1 MFVMQDL
8 RFRILTLCIVPFL
21 IGSGLVLLTAVISLQ
36 SQTDQAE
43 RQLAETLLTH
53 KTPDAALYLATKDW
67 VALAVILDQ
76 LAQATGM
83 GRAEV
88 VSPDNRLVLA
98 SGQAPGARAEYTA
111 ALEYEGLIIGQLS
124 LIVNRAPSAA
134 LMRALLV
141 QTLCMISVMTAVM
154 GFTAWKFGDFI
165 LIWLSLKFGQKA
177 AAPNPVVEHTPTP
190 SNSAVVAIFCIK
202 LDPARLVPFAA
213 LKATAGQCFGKLTE
227 LQPGDYEVHFQQ
239 ADPAQKGLEFF
250 EAMHTQLAAVPG
262 LNIRMAYGIDQAEAS
277 ESLGKRVKYLASL
290 SQGMLVLDE
299 QTKTQL
305 AHISHPA
312 FETAPLSSSF
322 ASDLVLHT
330 LTMNPA
336 AQSV

>member
-98 SGQAPGARAEYTA
+98 SGQAPAARAEYTA

-134 LMRALLV
+134 LMRALLI
-141 QTLCMISVMTAVM
+141 QTLCMISAMTAVM

-177 AAPNPVVEHTPTP
+177 AAPNPVV
-190 SNSAVVAIFCIK
+190 
-202 LDPARLVPFAA
+202 
-213 LKATAGQCFGKLTE
+213 
-227 LQPGDYEVHFQQ
+227 
-239 ADPAQKGLEFF
+239 
-250 EAMHTQLAAVPG
+250 
-262 LNIRMAYGIDQAEAS
+262 
-277 ESLGKRVKYLASL
+277 
-290 SQGMLVLDE
+290 
-299 QTKTQL
+299 
-305 AHISHPA
+305 
-312 FETAPLSSSF
+312 
-322 ASDLVLHT
+322 
-330 LTMNPA
+330 
-336 AQSV
+336 

>member
-8 RFRILTLCIVPFL
+8 RFRILTLCVVPFL
-21 IGSGLVLLTAVISLQ
+21 IGSGLVLLTALISLQ
-36 SQTDQAE
+36 SQTNQAE
-43 RQLAETLLTH
+43 QQLAETLLTH
-53 KTPDAALYLATKDW
+53 KAPDAALYLATEDW
-67 VALAVILDQ
+67 IALAVILDQ

-88 VSPDNRLVLA
+88 LSPDNRLVLA
-98 SGQAPGARAEYTA
+98 SGKDPASRAEYTA
-111 ALEYEGLIIGQLS
+111 SLEHEGLIIGKLS
-124 LIVNRAPSAA
+124 LIVNQAPSTAA
-134 LMRALLV
+134 IQVLLI
-141 QTLCMISVMTAVM
+141 QTLCMITAMTIVM

-177 AAPNPVVEHTPTP
+177 TAPNPVVEHTPTP
-190 SNSAVVAIFCIK
+190 LNSAVVAIFCIK

-239 ADPAQKGLEFF
+239 ADPARHGLEFF
-250 EAMHTQLAAVPG
+250 EAMHTQLEVVAG
-262 LNIRMAYGIDQAEAS
+262 LNIRMAFAIDQAEAS
-277 ESLGKRVKYLASL
+277 EALGKRVKYLASL
-290 SQGMLVLDE
+290 SRGALVLDE

-305 AHISHPA
+305 AQITHPS

-330 LTMNPA
+330 LTMNA
-336 AQSV
+336 AGQSV

>member
-1 MFVMQDL
+1 
-8 RFRILTLCIVPFL
+8 
-21 IGSGLVLLTAVISLQ
+21 
-36 SQTDQAE
+36 
-43 RQLAETLLTH
+43 
-53 KTPDAALYLATKDW
+53 
-67 VALAVILDQ
+67 
-76 LAQATGM
+76 
-83 GRAEV
+83 
-88 VSPDNRLVLA
+88 
-98 SGQAPGARAEYTA
+98 
-111 ALEYEGLIIGQLS
+111 
-124 LIVNRAPSAA
+124 
-134 LMRALLV
+134 
-141 QTLCMISVMTAVM
+141 MISAMTAIM

-165 LIWLSLKFGQKA
+165 LIWLSLKFGQKP
-177 AAPNPVVEHTPTP
+177 AAPKPVVEHTPTP

-239 ADPAQKGLEFF
+239 ADPARQGLEFF

-277 ESLGKRVKYLASL
+277 EGLGKRVKYLASL
-290 SQGMLVLDE
+290 SRGMLVLDE

-330 LTMNPA
+330 LTMNA
-336 AQSV
+336 AGQSV

>member
-8 RFRILTLCIVPFL
+8 RFRILTLCVVPFL
-21 IGSGLVLLTAVISLQ
+21 IGSGLVLLTALISLQ

-43 RQLAETLLTH
+43 QQLAETLLTH
-53 KTPDAALYLATKDW
+53 KAPDAALYLATEDW
-67 VALAVILDQ
+67 IALAVILDQ

-88 VSPDNRLVLA
+88 LSPDNRLVLA
-98 SGQAPGARAEYTA
+98 SGKDPASRAEYTA
-111 ALEYEGLIIGQLS
+111 SLEHEGLIIGKLS
-124 LIVNRAPSAA
+124 LIVNQAPSTAA
-134 LMRALLV
+134 IQVLLI
-141 QTLCMISVMTAVM
+141 QTLSMITAMTIVM

-177 AAPNPVVEHTPTP
+177 ASPKSVVEQISPP
-190 SNSAVVAIFCIK
+190 SDSALVAIFSIK
-202 LDPARLVPFAA
+202 LNPARLVPFTA
-213 LKATAGQCFGKLTE
+213 LKAAASQHFGTLTE

-239 ADPAQKGLEFF
+239 ADPARHGLEFF
-250 EAMHTQLAAVPG
+250 EAMHTQLEVVAG
-262 LNIRMAYGIDQAEAS
+262 LNIRMAFAIDQAEAS
-277 ESLGKRVKYLASL
+277 EALGKRVKYLASL
-290 SQGMLVLDE
+290 SRGALVLDE

-305 AHISHPA
+305 AHITHPA

-330 LTMNPA
+330 LTMNVPP
-336 AQSV
+336 QRV